1 MKETTVS
8 LEAMYNQVQAM
19 LEDAGIPTATLVVE
33 GKIVSYQHIK
43 EGRYTAARMEPD
55 REIRVYINKEGSPSI
70 SSHHWSPSVVLETI
84 RVELEK
90 MKISSNPE
98 DKVKDI
104 QI

>member
-1 MKETTVS
+1 MENKTIS
-8 LEAMYNQVQAM
+8 LQELYNQVQAM
-19 LEDAGIPTATLVVE
+19 LENAGIPTATLVVE
-33 GKIVSYQHIK
+33 GKIVSYEHIK
-43 EGRYTAARMEPD
+43 EGRYTAARMEPE

-98 DKVKDI
+98 DKVEDI
-104 QI
+104 QM

>member
-1 MKETTVS
+1 MENKTIS
-8 LEAMYNQVQAM
+8 LQELYNQVQTM

-43 EGRYTAARMEPD
+43 EGKYNPARMEPD
-55 REIRVYINKEGSPSI
+55 KEIRVYINLEGSPSI

-90 MKISSNPE
+90 IKISLNPE
-98 DKVKDI
+98 DKVEDI